1 MVIAS
6 FRGWWGVCVLQQF
19 LFMNLDPAAWC
30 ILSGCVAWHGFRGSL
45 EKFFDLVWSSF

>member
-6 FRGWWGVCVLQQF
+6 LGVVVCVCLTAISF
-19 LFMNLDPAAWC
+19 FEPGSVRAFAC
-30 ILSGCVAWHGFRGSL
+30 GGFRGSL